1 MRLADESSPD
11 AAGQS
16 AQREYERRDAARR
29 KRARARYGPL
39 VGSLFASITVE
50 PSVQAWQQGAGG
62 ELETARQL
70 SRLLGRSGVIL
81 IHDRRIP
88 GRGRANIDHLA
99 IGPGGITLIDTKS
112 SRGRVQIATVGVFNR
127 RQQLLVNGRDRTRQL
142 DAVERQIADVSR
154 ALDRA
159 GVEGVGVLGALCY
172 PFMRRPPLHYNR
184 ARDGLI
190 TVDDPRRVAK
200 IANRAGPLSSDEIER
215 LADILLTSFPPA
227 A

>member
-1 MRLADESSPD
+1 MWLADESSPG

-16 AQREYERRDAARR
+16 AQREYERRHAARR

-39 VGSLFASITVE
+39 GSLFASIIVD

-70 SRLLGRSGVIL
+70 SRLVARSSVIL

-88 GRGRANIDHLA
+88 ARGRANIDHLA

-112 SRGRVQIATVGVFNR
+112 SRGQVRLATVGVLNR
-127 RQQLLVNGRDRTRQL
+127 RQRLLVNGRDRTRQL
-142 DAVERQIADVSR
+142 DAVERQIADVCR

-172 PFMRRPPLHYNR
+172 PFMRRPLLHYNR

-190 TVDDPRRVAK
+190 TVDDPRHIAK
-200 IANRAGPLSSDEIER
+200 IANRPGPLGSDEIER
-215 LADILLTSFPPA
+215 LADILVTAFPPA
-227 A
+227 V